1 PRSRLLGT
9 HAPVSTERRNMPKEP
24 GPAHGPESDE
34 RLLAELRSLRQG
46 FRKSQAYRN
55 VHQLTSGQRIAD
67 TVAAVMGSWTFIICQ
82 STILFVWIGTARNSG
97 ACP

>member
-1 PRSRLLGT
+1 
-9 HAPVSTERRNMPKEP
+9 MPKEP
-24 GPAHGPESDE
+24 SPAQGPESDE

-55 VHQLTSGQRIAD
+55 VRQLTSGQRIAD

-82 STILFVWIGTARNSG
+82 SIILFVWIGTARNSG

>member
-1 PRSRLLGT
+1 
-9 HAPVSTERRNMPKEP
+9 MPKEP

-46 FRKSQAYRN
+46 FRKSQAHRN
-55 VHQLTSGQRIAD
+55 VRQLTSGQRIAD

-82 STILFVWIGTARNSG
+82 SIILFVWIGTARNSG